1 MTTNISIRQERRRL
15 HIVTQRQANA
25 RMIVRVP
32 YPEVLREQA
41 QQPRRV
47 QLTRILAKRT

>member
-1 MTTNISIRQERRRL
+1 MTTNIAIRQERRRL

-32 YPEVLREQA
+32 YPECCA
-41 QQPRRV
+41 SRRSNLV
-47 QLTRILAKRT
+47 EFN